1 MQVSDPV
8 GASTRRFEHRVEVV
22 VEPGFVAVIVE
33 SQLVQVILFGSSNAK
48 HDVIYANSSFI
59 AAGVRQ
65 FFFFHAVA
73 LDFAVAFLLAVFFF
87 FKRCLTSLSIQGGGV
102 AHLDLF
108 GWDVV
113 SGGSLQQVFPALPVG
128 LDICVGY
135 VGR

>member
-1 MQVSDPV
+1 MS
-8 GASTRRFEHRVEVV
+8 
-22 VEPGFVAVIVE
+22 PGFVAVIVE

-48 HDVIYANSSFI
+48 HDGIYANSSFI
-59 AAGVRQ
+59 AAGVLQ

-102 AHLDLF
+102 ALLDLF

-113 SGGSLQQVFPALPVG
+113 SGGS
-128 LDICVGY
+128 
-135 VGR
+135 